1 MNERPYA
8 EVVVNLPL
16 KSGKEKPF
24 PGFHYFIPEHLRS
37 EAYVGRGVIV
47 PFGPRLVVG
56 VIFSLSSV
64 PSIEEERIK
73 PIAALLDF
81 SLLPYQL
88 RLAEWM
94 SRYYLA
100 PISEC
105 VALMFPPGIGGKAR
119 SVLRLNP
126 QAGPFTPTDK
136 WEEAIVALLR
146 EKGEVRIDRLEYF
159 LGPSGWHKAL
169 RRLLKE
175 GVVIR
180 QPILTPPLV
189 GPKRLVYA
197 FLVTPRKDW
206 LRLLEPLQR
215 KSTKAKILEYLA
227 RAGPI
232 PYLKEVLATTNSSR
246 QNVHQLEKEGLV
258 KILPPR
264 RFLVPI
270 APKEELI
277 AAKEKAEKRAK
288 AKTALLEKLISAKEP
303 IPLEELRDAR
313 ATIKA
318 LEEEGLAKVVEEEE
332 QVILTVPPEEAIR
345 LARKEQGLS
354 IYLDILEV
362 LYREKEPVSAGN
374 LYAETGCTSRHLRE
388 LEQAGLIKLVREEV
402 ARDPLAGL
410 VFEEAVPP
418 DLTAD
423 QERAWEEIKAGI
435 EAGGFHPYL
444 LFGVTGSG
452 KTEIY
457 LRAIEETLRRGRQ
470 AIVLIPEISL
480 TPQTVRR
487 FGSRFP
493 GKIAVIHS
501 KLSLGERYDTWRR
514 IRRGEVSI
522 VIGPRSALFAP
533 LPNPG
538 LIVVDEEHD
547 RSYKSQKRP
556 YYHARDV
563 AMQLGRITGSVVI
576 LGSATPDLAS
586 FYKAKSGEIRL
597 LELPKRILWRPQDLK
612 GKLPLALRK
621 ERDDLCS
628 AGLPP
633 VEIVDMREEFKAGH
647 RGIFSRALIEALE
660 RTLAAGEQAI
670 LFLNR
675 RGTATFVICRD
686 CGYVAK
692 CRRCDVPLTYHV
704 GNKAKEPSFLCHH
717 CGRSYQV
724 PSSCPACLSRHIR
737 YFGLGTEKVE
747 DEVLRL
753 FPEARV
759 LRLDRD
765 TVVWKYAYQII
776 LEKFASRQADVL
788 VGTQMIAKGLDLPYV
803 TLVGVISAD
812 TALHL
817 PDLWSAERTFQL
829 LMQVAGRAGRSPLG
843 GRAIIQTYTPDHY
856 AVELAAQHNYEE
868 FFRKEIEFRRF
879 HGYPPFRGLARLL
892 YHGSGEKEC
901 REKAEALYHKL
912 SSLIGSSE
920 GVKLIGPVPC
930 FHSRLRGRYRWQ
942 IIILAPDPQALL
954 AEIAL
959 PAGWKIEV
967 DPVSL
972 L

>member
-1 MNERPYA
+1 MGERLYA

-16 KSGKEKPF
+16 RSGKDKPF
-24 PGFHYFIPEHLRS
+24 PGFHYSIPEHLRS
-37 EAYVGRGVIV
+37 EAYVGRGVVV
-47 PFGPRLVVG
+47 PFGPRLVQG
-56 VIFSLSSV
+56 VIFSLSEV
-64 PSIEEERIK
+64 PPIEEERIK
-73 PIAALLDF
+73 PIASFLDF

-126 QAGPFTPTDK
+126 EAGSFAPEDE
-136 WEEAIVALLR
+136 WEKAIIALLQ
-146 EKGEVRIDRLEYF
+146 EKGEVRIDRLEEF
-159 LGPSGWHKAL
+159 LGPRGWHSAL

-206 LRLLEPLQR
+206 LRLLEPLRR

-232 PYLKEVLATTNSSR
+232 PSLREVLEATSSPR
-246 QNVHQLEKEGLV
+246 QSIRQLEEEGLV
-258 KILPPR
+258 KIIPPS

-277 AAKEKAEKRAK
+277 KAKEKAGKRAK
-288 AKTALLEKLISAKEP
+288 TKAAVLDLLLSAKGP
-303 IPLEELRDAR
+303 IPLEELKDTRGAL
-313 ATIKA
+313 KA

-332 QVILTVPPEEAIR
+332 QVILTVAPEEAIR
-345 LARKEQGLS
+345 LAWKEQGLS
-354 IYLDILEV
+354 TYLAILEV

-374 LYAETGCTSRHLRE
+374 LYAETGCAFRHLRE
-388 LEQAGLIKLVREEV
+388 LEEAGLIRLVREEV

-410 VFEEAVPP
+410 VFEEATPP
-418 DLTAD
+418 VLTPD
-423 QERAWEEIKAGI
+423 QEKAWEEIKAGL

-514 IRRGEVSI
+514 IRRGEVGI

-586 FYKAKSGEIRL
+586 FYRAKSGEIHL
-597 LELPKRILWRPQDLK
+597 LELPKRILWRPQDFK
-612 GKLPLALRK
+612 GKVPVLLR

-628 AGLPP
+628 TGLPP

-647 RGIFSRALIEALE
+647 RGIFSRALIKALE
-660 RTLAAGEQAI
+660 GTLAAGEQAI

-675 RGTATFVICRD
+675 RGTATFVVCRD

-704 GNKAKEPSFLCHH
+704 GNRTKGPSFLCHH

-724 PSSCPACLSRHIR
+724 PTSCPACLSRNIR

-747 DEVLRL
+747 EEVLRL
-753 FPEARV
+753 FPDARV

-843 GRAIIQTYTPDHY
+843 GRVIIQTYTPDHY
-856 AVELAAQHNYEE
+856 AVELAASHNYEG
-868 FFRKEIEFRRF
+868 FFQKEMEFRRF
-879 HGYPPFRGLARLL
+879 HGYPPFRGIARLL
-892 YHGSGEKEC
+892 CHGSSEKEC
-901 REKAEALYHKL
+901 RERAEALYQKL

-942 IIILAPDPQALL
+942 IIILAPNPQALL
-954 AEIAL
+954 AEIVL
-959 PAGWKIEV
+959 PAGWKVEV